1 MPGDRLALQESDRV
15 AHGDGGTGSR
25 RRHRGG
31 LGDGDG
37 AGAQPAAFDKTDYR
51 AGVEGEDR
59 GATLAASYGMTEE
72 EHVSRR
78 GGFFELRGFVGE
90 DFAGRAVFLGSL
102 ECMSILELWRMK
114 REGDHGLTAGSWLR
128 SKRQKRYFVLALE
141 RIWRRPKNGDVVF
154 CVHSNDGRLKEARRA
169 IRAADQDV
177 GLAAAAK
184 GFQDMGDR
192 QKVTLFVNKEGVT
205 KETVVVTARGWGLV
219 ELINDGADGGGERGV
234 VSKILGRGTGRQA
247 AEETDKNSCKAGSGT
262 PISLAHWS

>member
-1 MPGDRLALQESDRV
+1 MPVNGLAFQQSDCV
-15 AHGDGGTGSR
+15 ANGDGGAGN
-25 RRHRGG
+25 RGRLSG
-31 LGDGDG
+31 GFGDGHG
-37 AGAQPAAFDKTDYR
+37 AGAQPATFDKTDYR
-51 AGVEGEDR
+51 AGVEGKDR
-59 GATLAASYGMTEE
+59 GATLAASYGMTKE

-154 CVHSNDGRLKEARRA
+154 CVHSNDGRLKKARRA

-177 GLAAAAK
+177 GLAAVAK

-192 QKVTLFVNKEGVT
+192 QKITLFVNEEGVA
-205 KETVVVTARGWGLV
+205 KETVVVTARRRGLV

-234 VSKILGRGTGRQA
+234 VSKILGRGPGRQA
-247 AEETDKNSCKAGSGT
+247 AKVADKKC
-262 PISLAHWS
+262 

>member
-15 AHGDGGTGSR
+15 ANGDGGTGSR

-37 AGAQPAAFDKTDYR
+37 AGAQPAAFDKTDYG

-128 SKRQKRYFVLALE
+128 SKRQKPYFVLALE

-154 CVHSNDGRLKEARRA
+154 CVHRNHVGSKKLRRTIA
-169 IRAADQDV
+169 AADENA
-177 GLAAAAK
+177 GLAAVAK
-184 GFQDMGDR
+184 GF
-192 QKVTLFVNKEGVT
+192 
-205 KETVVVTARGWGLV
+205 
-219 ELINDGADGGGERGV
+219 
-234 VSKILGRGTGRQA
+234 
-247 AEETDKNSCKAGSGT
+247 
-262 PISLAHWS
+262 

>member
-1 MPGDRLALQESDRV
+1 MQQSDRV
-15 AHGDGGTGSR
+15 ANGDGGAGSR
-25 RRHRGG
+25 RGQRGG

-37 AGAQPAAFDKTDYR
+37 AGAQPATFDKTDYH

-59 GATLAASYGMTEE
+59 GATLAASYGMTKE

-78 GGFFELRGFVGE
+78 GGFFELSGFVGE

-114 REGDHGLTAGSWLR
+114 RKGDHGLAADGWLR

-154 CVHSNDGRLKEARRA
+154 CVHSNDGRLKKARRA
-169 IRAADQDV
+169 IRAADENV
-177 GLAAAAK
+177 GLAAVAK
-184 GFQDMGDR
+184 GFQDVGDR
-192 QKVTLFVNKEGVT
+192 QKVTLFVNEEGVA

-234 VSKILGRGTGRQA
+234 VSKILGRGAGRQA
-247 AEETDKNSCKAGSGT
+247 AEEADNNSCKAGSGT
-262 PISLAHWS
+262 PIIRAHWS